1 MTLVIR
7 LAERDDAEHVIALV
21 TEAAAWL
28 AERGSDQWQYP
39 SGVHDR
45 VIRKDID
52 RGEVWIVQDDDGH
65 TVATATLNQRADP
78 EFWTD
83 SDQPDEALYV
93 HRMAV
98 RRSHAGQ
105 EIGSAILDWAGRRA
119 VSDGKKLLRLDA
131 WSNNTDLHRYYLRR
145 GFRCVRL
152 LHFSHRGSGALFERP
167 AESQLNLGPQVAD
180 QHCSAR

>member
-7 LAERDDAEHVIALV
+7 PAKRDDVEHVVALV

-39 SGVHDR
+39 AGVHDR

-52 RGEVWIVQDDDGH
+52 RGEAWIVQDDTGYP
-65 TVATATLNQRADP
+65 VATATLNQRADP
-78 EFWTD
+78 ELWT
-83 SDQPDEALYV
+83 
-93 HRMAV
+93 
-98 RRSHAGQ
+98 
-105 EIGSAILDWAGRRA
+105 DWAGGRA

-145 GFRCVRL
+145 GFHCVRR

-167 AESQLNLGPQVAD
+167 AESRLNLGSQVVD
-180 QHCSAR
+180 QHFGAG